1 MRQDLQRAAA
11 PGMIASPTGIGTR
24 YMGSPFAGYA
34 RSLGRRRSSV
44 ASANS
49 AVPKTTKIMRMT
61 AAFHSI
67 RHLRRAVAL
76 EGERDQ
82 MRDSVANKDHRGE
95 AACDDREKKT
105 SCDGVLHREGPQS
118 KVVPGLYAGNGGGEK
133 AGTRSL
139 GKSDY
144 KLPPEV

>member
-1 MRQDLQRAAA
+1 
-11 PGMIASPTGIGTR
+11 
-24 YMGSPFAGYA
+24 
-34 RSLGRRRSSV
+34 V

-49 AVPKTTKIMRMT
+49 AVPKATTIMRTT

-67 RHLRRAVAL
+67 RHLKRAVAL
-76 EGERDQ
+76 EGEGDQ

-95 AACDDREKKT
+95 AACNDREKKT

-118 KVVPGLYAGNGGGEK
+118 KVVPAFTQ
-133 AGTRSL
+133 GTGV
-139 GKSDY
+139 GKRPGPALWGKNDY